1 MKKIFMLFI
10 SFIFMMSIN
19 AFEVDINS
27 DYAFVYNLKENKV
40 MGKIDSDKQIH
51 VASLTKIM
59 TAIIVIENS
68 DLNEEV
74 TIIDSDLRDMY
85 VYATAG
91 FRPRDKVTVK
101 DLLYGVLLPSGS
113 DAVNA
118 VVRVTSGSE
127 EDFVKLMNDKVKEL
141 GLNNTHFSN
150 PIGKDDDN
158 YSTMSDMAKILE
170 YALDNETFKQIFTT
184 PIYNVNTLTLKGP
197 LSKFDFNM
205 VSGAKTGFTYAAMYC
220 FASFSEKDSFEYIVV
235 TAHADSY
242 KDVMSDHEKIYN
254 YYFDNYSYRNYNANF
269 DIKIK
274 NGKEDFYN
282 ININEKI
289 YLNNEIK
296 DSDITYK
303 YEGINEINKD
313 INKGHKL
320 GTVTI
325 YNKDELLKNIDIYL
339 EKELEYKNYIWLL
352 IPIGIIFILLL
363 MFKKRKKKKR

>member
-1 MKKIFMLFI
+1 MKKIFMIFI

-19 AFEVDINS
+19 AIEVDINS
-27 DYAFVYNLKENKV
+27 DYAFVYNVKENKI
-40 MGKIDSDKQIH
+40 MSELDSNKQIS

-59 TAIIVIENS
+59 TAIIVIENT
-68 DLNEEV
+68 DLDEEV
-74 TIIDSDLRDMY
+74 TIVDSDLRDMY

-91 FRPRDKVTVK
+91 FTPGDKVTVK

-118 VVRVTSGSE
+118 VVRATSSSE

-141 GLNNTHFSN
+141 GLNNTNFSN

-158 YSTMSDMAKILE
+158 YSTMSDIAKILE
-170 YALDNETFKQIFTT
+170 YALDNDIFKKIFTT
-184 PIYNVNTLTLKGP
+184 PIYSVNTLTLKGP
-197 LSKFDFNM
+197 LSKFKFNM

-220 FASFSEKDSFEYIVV
+220 FASFSEKENFEYIVV

-242 KDVMSDHEKIYN
+242 KDVMQDHEKIYN
-254 YYFDNYSYRNYNANF
+254 YYFDNYNYRDYHVNF

-282 ININEKI
+282 VKVNEKL
-289 YLNNEIK
+289 YLNKEIK

-303 YEGINEINKD
+303 YEGIKEINKD
-313 INKGHKL
+313 IKKDDKL
-320 GTVTI
+320 GIVTI
-325 YNKDELLKNIDIYL
+325 YNKDELLKTIDVYL
-339 EKELEYKNYIWLL
+339 EKELEYKNYIWLI
-352 IPIGIIFILLL
+352 IPAGIIFILLL
-363 MFKKRKKKKR
+363 TFKKIKRKKR

>member
-1 MKKIFMLFI
+1 MKKIFIIFI

-27 DYAFVYNLKENKV
+27 DYAFVYNVKENKV
-40 MGKIDSDKQIH
+40 MSDLDSDKQIP

-59 TAIIVIENS
+59 TAIIVIENN
-68 DLNEEV
+68 DLEKEV

-85 VYATAG
+85 VYAIAG
-91 FRPRDKVTVK
+91 FIPGNKVTVK

-118 VVRVTSGSE
+118 VVRATTNSE
-127 EDFVKLMNDKVKEL
+127 EDFVKLMNNKVKEL

-170 YALDNETFKQIFTT
+170 YALENDIFKEIFTT
-184 PIYNVNTLTLKGP
+184 PIYTVNNLMLKGP
-197 LSKFDFNM
+197 LSKFNFNM

-220 FASFSEKDSFEYIVV
+220 FASFSEKENFEYIVI

-242 KDVMSDHEKIYN
+242 KDVMEDHEKIYN
-254 YYFDNYSYRNYNANF
+254 YYFNNYSYRNYNVNF
-269 DIKIK
+269 DVRIK

-282 ININEKI
+282 VNIDEEL
-289 YLNNEIK
+289 YLNNNIK
-296 DSDITYK
+296 DSDIAYK
-303 YEGINEINKD
+303 YNGVNEINKD
-313 INKGHKL
+313 IKKGDKL

-325 YNKDELLKNIDIYL
+325 YNKDELLKTIDVYL
-339 EKELEYKNYIWLL
+339 EKELEYKNYILLL
-352 IPIGIIFILLL
+352 IPIGIIFVILLML
-363 MFKKRKKKKR
+363 KKRKKKKR